1 MHYDN
6 NYNRSCLYC
15 AKFKSFTRHC
25 TGSLA
30 HSLTVLYYLC
40 AYNMRML
47 PKLQHLINVNKT
59 RQNIVVLVIILS

>member
-1 MHYDN
+1 MIIIIIAHAYIVLN
-6 NYNRSCLYC
+6 LKVSPEI
-15 AKFKSFTRHC
+15 A
-25 TGSLA
+25 LA